1 MTDSITIDID
11 DKGFQNY
18 IEELFKKVK
27 DLNPLMRIIS
37 QTMKLEVDENFE
49 TEGQNA
55 GEKWADWSDPWRL
68 RRTQLG
74 RGSGKIMNFNG
85 ELRQSITRKAT
96 GTEAIV
102 GTNKV
107 YAAIHNFG
115 GEIKKRNG
123 GTFEMEKRAFMVW
136 TDDLKSKIQTEV
148 VAYLMKNKF
157 L

>member
-1 MTDSITIDID
+1 MTDSISIDIE
-11 DKGFQNY
+11 DKKFQTY
-18 IEELFKKVK
+18 IEGLFKKVK
-27 DLNPLMRIIS
+27 DLRPLMRVVS

-55 GEKWADWSDPWRL
+55 GEKWADWSDSWRL
-68 RRTQLG
+68 RRTKAG
-74 RGSGKIMNFNG
+74 RGNGKILNFNG
-85 ELRQSITRKAT
+85 ELRQSITRKST
-96 GTEAIV
+96 DTEATV

-123 GTFEMEKRAFMVW
+123 GTFEMAKRSFMVW
-136 TDDLKSKIQTEV
+136 TDDLKSKIETEV